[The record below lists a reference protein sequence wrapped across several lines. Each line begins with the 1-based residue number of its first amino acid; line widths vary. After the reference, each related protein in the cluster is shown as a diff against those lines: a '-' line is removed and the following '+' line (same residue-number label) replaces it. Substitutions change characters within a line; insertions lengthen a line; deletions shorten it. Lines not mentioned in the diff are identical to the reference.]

1 MTVTMI
7 TSSSCFFFFLFFC
20 RDQVRHTSQGVG
32 STPSPFKVTKNKK
45 RGGRGGMSSREHKIT
60 KGSIKH
66 HKPVLRIS
74 PRSLVEVQFS
84 YMQGK
89 ETVPPCR

>member
-1 MTVTMI
+1 
-7 TSSSCFFFFLFFC
+7 
-20 RDQVRHTSQGVG
+20 
-32 STPSPFKVTKNKK
+32 
-45 RGGRGGMSSREHKIT
+45 MSSREHKIT